1 MIWPRTRTIPTATLP
16 HPAIGEF
23 DFRSILFESNPV
35 NERAHPRY
43 PLLPPPSCGGA
54 LVNRCFVQSFPYWS
68 RRNGSPLLSKR
79 TKGKEILG
87 SRRNDDA
94 STAANTPRLI
104 RLERGRGG
112 VSSPPFSV
120 REDSAQNVVAWL
132 RANASR
138 FSGVDSPPGTN
149 EAKGREEENRRKVFF
164 SLFPREE
171 STEGDVQ
178 RGRIS
183 SLVRG
188 ARDPSFRP
196 ISRSCVFSRM
206 GHDLRRNFNEY
217 HAATRMLPSIRTRS
231 IDFANRFP

>member
-1 MIWPRTRTIPTATLP
+1 MIWPRIRTIPTATLP
-16 HPAIGEF
+16 YPAIGEF

-43 PLLPPPSCGGA
+43 TLFPPPSCGGA

-149 EAKGREEENRRKVFF
+149 EAKGRGGESKESIFLPLPAGRIDGGGCSKGTDFF
-164 SLFPREE
+164 SR
-171 STEGDVQ
+171 
-178 RGRIS
+178 
-183 SLVRG
+183 
-188 ARDPSFRP
+188 
-196 ISRSCVFSRM
+196 SRSARPELSTNFSLVFSRM

-217 HAATRMLPSIRTRS
+217 HAATRMLPSIRARS